1 MRKSLFA
8 LLLISSGAMAD
19 EPGYK
24 LHIDSSVE
32 AAKLTVIPVIT
43 APAGSRLRYEMVSS
57 KEGASGSSSTRQA
70 GGVMVGADGTAK
82 LSTLK
87 LGVGAADHYLI
98 TVKVYDGAKLVA
110 EGFFN
115 H

>member
-1 MRKSLFA
+1 MLLTALFMA
-8 LLLISSGAMAD
+8 AAPAMAD

-24 LHIDSSVE
+24 LHIDSSV
-32 AAKLTVIPVIT
+32 AASRLSVTPVIA
-43 APAGSRLRYEMVSS
+43 APAGSRLRYEMISS
-57 KEGASGSSSTRQA
+57 KEGASGRSSTRQS
-70 GGVMVGADGTAK
+70 GGVMVGAEGTAK

-87 LGVGAADHYLI
+87 LGVSAADHYLI

>member
-1 MRKSLFA
+1 
-8 LLLISSGAMAD
+8 MAD
-19 EPGYK
+19 EPAYA

-32 AAKLTVIPVIT
+32 ASRLTIIPVIA
-43 APAGSRLRYEMVSS
+43 APAGSRLRYEMISS
-57 KEGASGSSSTRQA
+57 KEGGSGRSSTRQS
-70 GGVMVGADGTAK
+70 GGVLVGADGTAQ

-87 LGVGAADHYLI
+87 LGVGAADHYVI

-110 EGFFN
+110 EGSFN